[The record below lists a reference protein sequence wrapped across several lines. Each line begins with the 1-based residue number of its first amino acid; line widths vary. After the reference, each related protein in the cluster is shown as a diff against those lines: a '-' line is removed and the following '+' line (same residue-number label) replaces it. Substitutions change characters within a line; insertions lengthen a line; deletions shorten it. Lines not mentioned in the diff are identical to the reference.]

1 MTDPT
6 AILTPGD
13 PAAAAAPARKK
24 PGPRP
29 RAQVAAPAEGGPDA
43 DLDEYDSDDLPPA
56 PAVAAR
62 PVVFSPEQQAEVQ
75 RMIADAVAA
84 SRSAQDPA
92 TAAKLAAKRLE
103 GERLPTVDAAKAM
116 CADAVAKGLRP
127 RAILTVEGWYVH
139 PEMARTKANAI
150 EGGIL

>member
-6 AILTPGD
+6 ILTPGE
-13 PAAAAAPARKK
+13 PAAAPVRKK
-24 PGPRP
+24 PGPKP
-29 RAQVAAPAEGGPDA
+29 RVQAAAPAAGEGGHDV
-43 DLDEYDSDDLPPA
+43 DLDDYDSDELPPQ
-56 PAVAAR
+56 PAVNPR
-62 PVVFSPEQQAEVQ
+62 PVLFSPEQQAEVQ

-103 GERLPTVDAAKAM
+103 GERLPTVAAAAAV
-116 CADAVAKGLRP
+116 CADAVSKGLRP
-127 RAILTVEGWYVH
+127 RAVLTSEGWYVH
-139 PEMARTKANAI
+139 PEMGRTKANAI